1 MIFISSILID
11 SLFVLVLAGTMKYK
25 SEDCRVANGRKIIV
39 TGQIVSQR
47 KGKAGKVQVI
57 HLRAGTVVAAAE
69 FCGAM
74 KQLEL
79 DIHEVNEERLGR
91 FMERTNAQAELFK
104 PDGEEEEE
112 EAYHVTS
119 GGEGVKLE
127 ESEEEEGEEEEEE
140 EEEESSTRSRSRSN
154 SYDSLAS
161 IGSIEEEL
169 MF

>member
-1 MIFISSILID
+1 
-11 SLFVLVLAGTMKYK
+11 MKYK

-112 EAYHVTS
+112 E
-119 GGEGVKLE
+119 
-127 ESEEEEGEEEEEE
+127 
-140 EEEESSTRSRSRSN
+140 SSTRSRSRSN

>member
-1 MIFISSILID
+1 MLVLI
-11 SLFVLVLAGTMKYK
+11 LAGTMKYK

-47 KGKAGKVQVI
+47 KGKAGKIQVI
-57 HLRAGTVVAAAE
+57 NLRAGTAVAAAE

-91 FMERTNAQAELFK
+91 FVERTNAQAELFK
-104 PDGEEEEE
+104 PDEEEEE

-119 GGEGVKLE
+119 GGEGVKQE
-127 ESEEEEGEEEEEE
+127 ESEEEDEDEDEVGV
-140 EEEESSTRSRSRSN
+140 EEESSTRSRSRSN

>member
-1 MIFISSILID
+1 
-11 SLFVLVLAGTMKYK
+11 MKYK
-25 SEDCRVANGRKIIV
+25 PEDCRVANGRKIIV

-57 HLRAGTVVAAAE
+57 NLRAGTVVAAAE

-74 KQLEL
+74 KQLEM

-140 EEEESSTRSRSRSN
+140 AEGSWVEEESSTRSRSRSN

-161 IGSIEEEL
+161 IGSIEDEL

>member
-1 MIFISSILID
+1 
-11 SLFVLVLAGTMKYK
+11 MKYK

-112 EAYHVTS
+112 AYHVTS

>member
-1 MIFISSILID
+1 
-11 SLFVLVLAGTMKYK
+11 MKYK

-112 EAYHVTS
+112 AYHVTS

-140 EEEESSTRSRSRSN
+140 AEGSWVEEESSTRSRSRSN